1 MLKVSG
7 IGFSRL
13 IKKPLWFISKGLFEV
28 KNFI

>member
-7 IGFSRL
+7 IGFNRL
-13 IKKPLWFISKGLFEV
+13 IKKPLWFWSKGLFKV